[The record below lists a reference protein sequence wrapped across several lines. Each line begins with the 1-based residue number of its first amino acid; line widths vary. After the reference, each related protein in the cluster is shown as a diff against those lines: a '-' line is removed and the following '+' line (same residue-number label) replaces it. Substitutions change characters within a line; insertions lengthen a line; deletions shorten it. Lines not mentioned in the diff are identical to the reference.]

1 MADKNSITVPK
12 RIPKTNTKVKPLVP
26 KKKKFKWDTD
36 MVKLMLNTIFEYK
49 SLLEY
54 RNCDFNADK
63 SKQYE
68 ALRVSLATEYGE
80 VDISF
85 FGPIKILDQ
94 DDEEDRESFLE
105 RTDVQKKQI
114 RVGYNRVMEKVKELR
129 QGFSNAVTAGSRSKS
144 GKLVLE
150 FYDLMVQ
157 IWGGAP
163 STEPLPFG
171 IQSSQAASITT
182 IDENDVAHDSSSDRE
197 SDGLT
202 LTEPDQEQNK
212 EQDEEQ
218 KDEQGE
224 DGLVL
229 SAGEPL
235 VLGEPKQPNAS
246 KRKRSICQS
255 QVPNLIDDKTK
266 KMERQLSAA
275 QRDKLF
281 MQEGKEEKEFRREM
295 AKAFRESNTIFA
307 ESIKAISSSM
317 TALASSMQRSVDMS
331 ANQSRQRATLPQ
343 PAVMSNVMQHGSYIE
358 HINNNIQAPHQFMM
372 PENIIEDDRQRFYQ
386 F

>member
-1 MADKNSITVPK
+1 MADKFVSK
-12 RIPKTNTKVKPLVP
+12 HKSKANTKNKPSVP
-26 KKKKFKWDTD
+26 EKKKFKWNTD
-36 MVKLMLNTIFEYK
+36 MVKLMLNTLFEYK

-68 ALRVSLATEYGE
+68 ALRVSLASEYE
-80 VDISF
+80 DVDISF
-85 FGPIKILDQ
+85 FGPTKLLDQ
-94 DDEEDRESFLE
+94 DEQEDRDSFLE
-105 RTDVQKKQI
+105 RIDMQKKQI

-129 QGFSNAVTAGSRSKS
+129 QGFSNAVTAGSRSGS

-171 IQSSQAASITT
+171 IQSSQAASISS
-182 IDENDVAHDSSSDRE
+182 IDDNDVAHVSSE
-197 SDGLT
+197 EET
-202 LTEPDQEQNK
+202 LEEALEEPDQKKNEGEEK
-212 EQDEEQ
+212 KDEQDEYTLDLIGGGPV
-218 KDEQGE
+218 DE
-224 DGLVL
+224 
-229 SAGEPL
+229 S
-235 VLGEPKQPNAS
+235 KQPNAS
-246 KRKRSICQS
+246 KRKRKSCQS
-255 QVPNLIDDKTK
+255 QVPSLIGDKRK

-295 AKAFRESNTIFA
+295 AKAFKESNAIFA

-317 TALASSMQRSVDMS
+317 TALASSMQRSVDTS
-331 ANQSRQRATLPQ
+331 ASQSRQRATLPVPQ
-343 PAVMSNVMQHGSYIE
+343 PAMISNVMQHGNFIE
-358 HINNNIQAPHQFMM
+358 NNNVQAPHPFMM
-372 PENIIEDDRQRFYQ
+372 AENIIEDDRQTFYH

>member
-1 MADKNSITVPK
+1 MNMADKNLSTRK
-12 RIPKTNTKVKPLVP
+12 SNTNAKKTPSVTE
-26 KKKKFKWDTD
+26 KKKFKWDMN
-36 MVKLMLNTIFEYK
+36 MVKLMLDTLFEYK

-68 ALRVSLATEYGE
+68 ALRISLATEYE
-80 VDISF
+80 NVDMSF
-85 FGPIKILDQ
+85 FGPIKLDQ
-94 DDEEDRESFLE
+94 DDGEDRGAFLE
-105 RTDVQKKQI
+105 KNDVQKKQI

-129 QGFSNAVTAGSRSKS
+129 QGFSNAVTAGSRSGS

-171 IQSSQAASITT
+171 IQSSQAASISS
-182 IDENDVAHDSSSDRE
+182 IVVDSEVLHDLSSSDRE
-197 SDGLT
+197 SEET
-202 LTEPDQEQNK
+202 LARLDQEQCK
-212 EQDEEQ
+212 EQDDQ
-218 KDEQGE
+218 DEDDVDLLGGGPVGE
-224 DGLVL
+224 TI
-229 SAGEPL
+229 E
-235 VLGEPKQPNAS
+235 KPNVS
-246 KRKRSICQS
+246 KRKRRSCQS
-255 QVPNLIDDKTK
+255 QVPNLIDDKRK

-281 MQEGKEEKEFRREM
+281 LQESKEEKEFRCEM
-295 AKAFRESNTIFA
+295 AKAFKESNSIFA

-331 ANQSRQRATLPQ
+331 VNQSRQRAPIPVSQ
-343 PAVMSNVMQHGSYIE
+343 PAMISNVMQHGNYIE
-358 HINNNIQAPHQFMM
+358 HNTIQANHAFMM
-372 PENIIEDDRQRFYQ
+372 PDIVDDDRQTFYQ